1 MQTEIS
7 APGAAVAPAG
17 RPLISADDR
26 KVLAATLVGSTI
38 EWYDYFIYS
47 QAAGLV
53 LARCSSPLHPEQSG
67 MGADPVLRHGGRGLP
82 VPAAR
87 RHHLRTPG

>member
-7 APGAAVAPAG
+7 APGAAVAPPPPADQRR
-17 RPLISADDR
+17 RPQ
-26 KVLAATLVGSTI
+26 VLAATLVGSTI

-53 LARCSSPLHPEQSG
+53 LGALFFAPSP
-67 MGADPVLRHGGRGLP
+67 RTIRNGR
-82 VPAAR
+82 
-87 RHHLRTPG
+87 